1 MRVRLDPVGVHNAN
15 LIANYSGR
23 SVSNATNVA
32 LAEFVRNHISNGRT
46 MQPDE
51 HEAIFGSG
59 KAIAA
64 HASGALAAAVKEY
77 AYREQRSLSSAM
89 RVLLR
94 DALQLHGISVRYRQT
109 APADAAS
116 S

>member
-15 LIANYSGR
+15 LIASHFGR
-23 SVSNATNVA
+23 SVSNAASVA
-32 LAEFVRNHISNGRT
+32 LAEFVRNNIGNGQT
-46 MQPDE
+46 IQPDE
-51 HEAIFGSG
+51 AEAIFGSG

-94 DALQLHGISVRYRQT
+94 DALTGC
-109 APADAAS
+109 
-116 S
+116 